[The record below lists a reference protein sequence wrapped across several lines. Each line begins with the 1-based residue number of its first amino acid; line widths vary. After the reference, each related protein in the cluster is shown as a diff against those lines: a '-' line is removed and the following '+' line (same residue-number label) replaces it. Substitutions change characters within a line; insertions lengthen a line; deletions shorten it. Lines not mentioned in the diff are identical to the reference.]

1 MNFVFDLAECSPS
14 VMLSDFGLPSSM
26 KCNIFGSLRGLACN
40 LRHFRAKMCMYI
52 FLSTRKRHEVVLQSA
67 KNISKVTVSCTDNVK
82 TQSLRMHRARIK
94 VSRSRLRK
102 CHHELS
108 LSASTL
114 SSVTPSHKQRVPR
127 FKCAHVLQ
135 STSLPLPLP
144 LARAR
149 ARTTLV
155 HAHRSSYMVSS
166 VQSCLFRD
174 PVPTHNLVNNEQQM
188 PFHLFPSRAG
198 SHS

>member
-1 MNFVFDLAECSPS
+1 MAECSPF
-14 VMLSDFGLPSSM
+14 VTLSDFGLPSSM

-52 FLSTRKRHEVVLQSA
+52 FLSTRKRHEVVFQSA
-67 KNISKVTVSCTDNVK
+67 KNISKVTVSCTDNVNK
-82 TQSLRMHRARIK
+82 IRSLRMHRARIK
-94 VSRSRLRK
+94 VSESRLRK

-114 SSVTPSHKQRVPR
+114 SPGTPSHKQRVPR

-135 STSLPLPLP
+135 SASLPLPLP
-144 LARAR
+144 PARAR

-155 HAHRSSYMVSS
+155 HAHRSSCLVSS

-188 PFHLFPSRAG
+188 PFHLFPTRAG